1 METRARGGAGRW
13 GWLFRFEFVC
23 VRGVGPMDIVLV
35 PDSVSFVAR
44 VGLESPVRGV
54 LMHWGSRHKL
64 AVLTSVSG
72 FGVGDGDRETRD

>member
-23 VRGVGPMDIVLV
+23 VLGVGPLDTVRA
-35 PDSVSFVAR
+35 PDSVSIVVREGF
-44 VGLESPVRGV
+44 ESAVGV
-54 LMHWGSRHKL
+54 LMRWGSRHKL

-72 FGVGDGDRETRD
+72 FGVGDGDGETRD